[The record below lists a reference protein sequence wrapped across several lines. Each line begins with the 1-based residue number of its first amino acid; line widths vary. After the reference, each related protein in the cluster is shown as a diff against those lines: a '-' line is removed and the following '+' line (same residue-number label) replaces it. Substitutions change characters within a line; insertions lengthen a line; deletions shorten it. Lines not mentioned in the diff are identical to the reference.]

1 MKKFLFLVI
10 LITVLISKAYAVP
23 AYPGPI
29 KYTQPDGSVIT
40 VQLKGDERVHWA
52 ESSDGYTL
60 ISNGKNGWEYAVA
73 DQSGDIKASGILAR
87 EVGKRTVNELMMLKR
102 VSKNTRFVSIIIST
116 GKIP

>member
-10 LITVLISKAYAVP
+10 LFTVFISKTNAVP
-23 AYPGPI
+23 AYPYPI

-60 ISNGKNGWEYAVA
+60 LSNGKNGWEYALA

-87 EVGKRTVNELMMLKR
+87 EVSKRTLQELQFLL
-102 VSKNTRFVSIIIST
+102 S
-116 GKIP
+116 

>member
-10 LITVLISKAYAVP
+10 LVTVLFSKAYAVP

-60 ISNGKNGWEYAVA
+60 LSNGKNGWEYAVA

-87 EVGKRTVNELMMLKR
+87 EVSKRTLQELQFLKGL
-102 VSKNTRFVSIIIST
+102 SKNI
-116 GKIP
+116 